1 MLSTINQRIGLFLFI
16 VAAIYLYLSY
26 QLPNYPYAP
35 IDADVIPKG
44 LGILMLILSV
54 ALFFSR
60 AKETEGEKTK
70 RDIPKK
76 ELLVLVAVFAMIFSY
91 ILLFEIIGFIIMT
104 SLFIFFCSWFLGY
117 KKLKTNIVVSLLFPI
132 IMYVIFV
139 NALGISLPRGIL
151 PL

>member
-16 VAAIYLYLSY
+16 VAAVYLYLSY

-60 AKETEGEKTK
+60 AKEAEGEKTK

-91 ILLFEIIGFIIMT
+91 IILFEIIGFIIMT
-104 SLFIFFCSWFLGY
+104 SLFIFFCSLFLGY
-117 KKLKTNIVVSLLFPI
+117 RKLKTNIVVSLLFPI

>member
-16 VAAIYLYLSY
+16 VAAVYLYLSY

-91 ILLFEIIGFIIMT
+91 IILFEIIGFIIMT
-104 SLFIFFCSWFLGY
+104 SLFIFFCSLFLGY
-117 KKLKTNIVVSLLFPI
+117 RKLKTNIIVSLLFSI

>member
-16 VAAIYLYLSY
+16 VAAVYLYLSY

-104 SLFIFFCSWFLGY
+104 SLFIFFCSLFLGY
-117 KKLKTNIVVSLLFPI
+117 RKLKTNIIVSLLFSI